1 VCTFLKQY
9 VTPAPETVAELAESE
24 PSRPGEL
31 LPQTI
36 AYVWIDY
43 SCVPTR
49 SDLAVRH
56 EAAMAAAGASTS
68 SVLTSSTATE
78 TAKPGSMRRTYSGVS
93 APAAATTD
101 GGTATVGA
109 AVGSGATD
117 DLEQLAAPIDH
128 ETLVSNSLTVL
139 LRSTHFL
146 AVPGSKAMPALET
159 DAAATST
166 AATSTTAAA
175 AATAATAAA
184 ANGGSKSRRTSSGG
198 KEAENCLQN
207 GLPPA
212 PRRQSSANRY
222 AYCAAVLFCVYIT
235 PVHIACVLLVPSTE
249 SGSAAAGVHTS
260 CHTWH

>member
-1 VCTFLKQY
+1 VCTFLKQH
-9 VTPAPETVAELAESE
+9 VTPAPETVAELADSE

-56 EAAMAAAGASTS
+56 EAAMTAAGASTS
-68 SVLTSSTATE
+68 SVLTSSTTTE

-93 APAAATTD
+93 APAAATD
-101 GGTATVGA
+101 GGTATVGT
-109 AVGSGATD
+109 AVGSDATD
-117 DLEQLAAPIDH
+117 DLAVPIDH

-146 AVPGSKAMPALET
+146 AVPGTKAMPALEADT
-159 DAAATST
+159 LATST
-166 AATSTTAAA
+166 AATGTA

-184 ANGGSKSRRTSSGG
+184 NGGGKSRRTSSGG
-198 KEAENCLQN
+198 KEQENGLQN

-212 PRRQSSANRY
+212 PSRRQSSANRY
-222 AYCAAVLFCVYIT
+222 AYGSMYFYC
-235 PVHIACVLLVPSTE
+235 IAYLQRVCLLHFTVLLLVTNSF
-249 SGSAAAGVHTS
+249 
-260 CHTWH
+260 CD

>member
-1 VCTFLKQY
+1 VCTFLKQH
-9 VTPAPETVAELAESE
+9 VTPAPETVAELADSE

-36 AYVWIDY
+36 AYVWTDY

-49 SDLAVRH
+49 SDLAARH

-68 SVLTSSTATE
+68 SVLTSSTTTE
-78 TAKPGSMRRTYSGVS
+78 TAKPGSMRRTYSGV
-93 APAAATTD
+93 
-101 GGTATVGA
+101 TATVGT
-109 AVGSGATD
+109 AVGSGPTD

-146 AVPGSKAMPALET
+146 AVPGTKAMPVLEA
-159 DAAATST
+159 DATATST
-166 AATSTTAAA
+166 AAASTT
-175 AATAATAAA
+175 AATAATAA
-184 ANGGSKSRRTSSGG
+184 ANGGSKSRRTSSGA
-198 KEAENCLQN
+198 KEPENGLQN

-222 AYCAAVLFCVYIT
+222 AYSAALLSCMYIT
-235 PVHIACVLLVPSTE
+235 PVHIAYHCMCVLVLAATE
-249 SGSAAAGVHTS
+249 PGSAAAGAHIS
-260 CHTWH
+260 CRTWH